1 MPDTKITTDRNSSNM
16 EIQQH
21 KVNTSLENVKK
32 MSLTNN
38 PKLVPLASLRMV
50 HLVRIIYQRGMTD
63 IPITGR
69 LSQLLKQC
77 KKVTWDKVILSLVKG
92 YRTPFIRMVH
102 LVRIIYQRNN
112 RHTSYR
118 KAISAFKAV

>member
-1 MPDTKITTDRNSSNM
+1 
-16 EIQQH
+16 
-21 KVNTSLENVKK
+21 

-38 PKLVPLASLRMV
+38 PKLVPLASLRMA

-77 KKVTWDKVILSLVKG
+77 KKVTWDKVILSIVKG
-92 YRTPFIRMVH
+92 YRTAFIRMVH

>member
-1 MPDTKITTDRNSSNM
+1 
-16 EIQQH
+16 
-21 KVNTSLENVKK
+21 

-38 PKLVPLASLRMV
+38 PKLVPLASLRMA

-77 KKVTWDKVILSLVKG
+77 KKVTWDKVILSIVKG
-92 YRTPFIRMVH
+92 YHTPFISFPVQEKPPNLIKMSDYEI
-102 LVRIIYQRNN
+102 LLAE
-112 RHTSYR
+112 
-118 KAISAFKAV
+118 KGAIHKTETALEEFL